1 MHSDTVV
8 TELRAVAREFA
19 AAIVSNDPDVIGS
32 FLADEWVIVG
42 SDGGMSRNR
51 LLTDIA
57 SGDLTHDAMD
67 LVDDPRVLVYGD
79 TAVVTARITNSGVYL
94 GHPFTADEW
103 TTDVFVRR
111 DNRWVCVHSH
121 VSAASASTSSV

>member
-1 MHSDTVV
+1 MHSDSVV

-19 AAIVSNDPDVIGS
+19 AAIVSNDTDVIGS